1 MKTILNML
9 CAAAVAGMVSNA
21 VPAEASVWGW
31 LERLSGPGPF
41 DQVAGSI
48 GLRGLCPPILNQ
60 TAKTRDSRDSVKLD
74 WLRPRRDKHA
84 TCLYFDRADFVS
96 HTDPFVGGT
105 SDITAAT
112 YSIGASV
119 LVVRWLEG
127 AVGAGW
133 DRFRV
138 VATDITVT
146 KPTLTLARVVVRP
159 IRIFRKEDKCGG
171 GCDVIKLYVKRDI
184 ILGTLQSS
192 DFGVAGNF
200 KATNDGVTSL
210 GILFDFSELAA
221 WK

>member
-1 MKTILNML
+1 MQTVSRML
-9 CAAAVAGMVSNA
+9 CAAAVAGIVMNA
-21 VPAEASVWGW
+21 ASAEAGVWGW

-48 GLRGLCPPILNQ
+48 GLRGLCPAILNQ
-60 TAKTRDSRDSVKLD
+60 TDEARDSPDSVKLD

-84 TCLYFDRADFVS
+84 TCVYFERADFVS
-96 HTDPFVGGT
+96 HNDPFVGRT

-119 LVVRWLEG
+119 LVVRWLEA

-146 KPTLTLARVVVRP
+146 KPTLTVARVVVRP
-159 IRIFRKEDKCGG
+159 IRIWRNEHQCGG

-184 ILGTLQSS
+184 ILGTLRSS